1 MRRESGDYECDPYET
16 SGQYGRETPRRHDYL
31 ADSFGG
37 VQSYWLRQSQYWYD
51 IVGRFVCGEYRIE
64 DSSRDVARFWDN
76 WMADYQRVLQ
86 FPHAKSLRGQVPN
99 VVFVLD
105 QHSEG
110 CPPKEVPIH
119 FGVSSPRPGLIA
131 TPLLSVND
139 GTPCAALINA
149 ELDERG
155 YYARIKLVQA
165 RGVPAAECHL
175 MSVVHT
181 ETNRIPVAV
190 VHVVRRAASSTQAG
204 GVSSGSSQAG
214 PAAAAQTNPPVAS
227 LDVTLDIKKDL
238 KEIVRRLDVLETSAA
253 MKSSAPRATAKGKK
267 G

>member
-31 ADSFGG
+31 SDSFGG

-51 IVGRFVCGEYRIE
+51 IVGRFVCGEYRVE

-86 FPHAKSLRGQVPN
+86 FPQGKALRGQVPN

-105 QHSEG
+105 HHSEG

-119 FGVSSPRPGLIA
+119 FGVSSPRPALVA

-139 GTPCAALINA
+139 GTPCGALVKA

-165 RGVPAAECHL
+165 REVPRAECHL

-190 VHVVRRAASSTQAG
+190 VHVVRRTAD
-204 GVSSGSSQAG
+204 SSQPQPSPSVGASQ
-214 PAAAAQTNPPVAS
+214 PAAAAQTSPPVAS

-253 MKSSAPRATAKGKK
+253 MKSAAPRPTTKGKK